1 MKGGF
6 LLNRKVLAPSVPLT
20 FVYPG
25 IDFSATLGNFFW
37 EIGVWPPST
46 KKSQNRWIKLLW
58 SASSWTLLCK
68 SRVPRNRQNVK
79 CLKLYW
85 YSSILFWSFSML
97 NTKIKCTERNGANT
111 FLTSFSCLPS
121 PNRDFWRGYCPLPM
135 ISYLPSLPGKPR
147 FLYLRGW
154 LSAIWKNYRPFLIIG
169 HESLFSGLIMGPG
182 SRGSNL
188 QVGWTKGVSARPENT
203 FRGLRLSGWKK

>member
-1 MKGGF
+1 MHQAGRYYVNQEYLGTDKTS
-6 LLNRKVLAPSVPLT
+6 SVWS
-20 FVYPG
+20 F
-25 IDFSATLGNFFW
+25 IDTARNFF
-37 EIGVWPPST
+37 EV
-46 KKSQNRWIKLLW
+46 
-58 SASSWTLLCK
+58 
-68 SRVPRNRQNVK
+68 
-79 CLKLYW
+79 
-85 YSSILFWSFSML
+85 FSML

-147 FLYLRGW
+147 FFYLRGW